1 MGQKSK
7 FTTDEKLEYVHRCI
21 RGVDSV
27 NHVAKL
33 IGVSYTT
40 LARWIRNYESLG
52 IDGLNNS
59 SKNRYYSEEVK
70 NMAIK
75 DYLDGEGS
83 LSDICKKYGIKSNKQ
98 LRNWILKYNS
108 HEKLK
113 SSGSGGTKIMT
124 KGRKTTYEERVDI
137 VKYSLEHKNNYA
149 ETSEHFQVSYQQV
162 YSWVVKYK
170 QGGVEALQDNRGRR
184 KSVEEMSELEKL
196 KAENKLLQ
204 AENKRKQMELDFLK
218 KIEEIERGRY

>member
-1 MGQKSK
+1 MGRKSK

-21 RGVDSV
+21 RGKDSV
-27 NHVAKL
+27 NNAAKL

-40 LARWIRNYESLG
+40 LERWIRNYESLG
-52 IDGLNNS
+52 IEGLNNTT
-59 SKNRYYSEEVK
+59 KNRVYSEEVK
-70 NMAIK
+70 NMAVRG
-75 DYLDGEGS
+75 YLDGEGS
-83 LSDICKKYGIKSNKQ
+83 LSDICKKYGIKSNRQ

-113 SSGSGGTKIMT
+113 SSGLGGTKIMT

-137 VKYSLEHKNNYA
+137 VEYCLEHKNNYA
-149 ETSEHFQVSYQQV
+149 ETAQHFQVSYQQV
-162 YSWVVKYK
+162 YSWMVKYEK
-170 QGGVEALQDNRGRR
+170 CGVEALQDNRGRR

-218 KIEEIERGRY
+218 KLEKIERGRY